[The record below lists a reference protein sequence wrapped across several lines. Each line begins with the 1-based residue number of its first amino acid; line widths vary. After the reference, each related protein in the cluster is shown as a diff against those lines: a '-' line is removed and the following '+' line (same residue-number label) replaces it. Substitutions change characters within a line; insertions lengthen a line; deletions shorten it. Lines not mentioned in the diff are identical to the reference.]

1 MCVCVC
7 KAVKVCVC
15 VCVCWREGG
24 MYHIQR
30 LTNLL
35 FSQEKTERLLAVDNS
50 VLCFNILDQIL
61 LLFLFLVYVER
72 FCLNVGVKQF
82 ENELTNK

>member
-1 MCVCVC
+1 
-7 KAVKVCVC
+7 
-15 VCVCWREGG
+15 

-61 LLFLFLVYVER
+61 LLFLFLVYDER
-72 FCLNVGVKQF
+72 FSLNVGVSSVDKIKQNYF
-82 ENELTNK
+82 KTS